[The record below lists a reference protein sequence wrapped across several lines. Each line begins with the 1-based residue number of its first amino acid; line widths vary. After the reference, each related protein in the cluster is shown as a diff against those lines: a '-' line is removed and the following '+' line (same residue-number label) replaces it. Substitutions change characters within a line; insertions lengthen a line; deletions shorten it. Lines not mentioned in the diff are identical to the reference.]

1 MSGIACDQ
9 IRTAALD
16 PGTRPGDW
24 TRRPEAAAHIRQCT
38 ACQDWLDAFAA
49 GVQAWVSEPADAFAA
64 GVIARTA
71 GVETVLRDLPMLA
84 DMDPGPGFAERVLA
98 ATSRKPAPQ
107 GWRPR
112 VSGAWWALVR
122 RPRFA
127 WEAAYL
133 ATVCWVLVFG
143 NPVGAIEWSA
153 TNIGA
158 VARERLGPPVKEL
171 RADLETWRGRLAAE
185 PARKQGAAAGQQ
197 GEDTVPL
204 VVRAW
209 QTAAEWL
216 QHASASFIDAI
227 ARTWGSV
234 AAWIGGLVDQ
244 AAPPP
249 AEPPADP
256 ARSPQ

>member
-24 TRRPEAAAHIRQCT
+24 TRRPEAAAHIRQCA

-64 GVIARTA
+64 GVIARTT

-107 GWRPR
+107 GWRAR

-127 WEAAYL
+127 WEAAYV

-171 RADLETWRGRLAAE
+171 RADLETWRGRLAAD
-185 PARKQGAAAGQQ
+185 PARGQGAAAGPRA
-197 GEDTVPL
+197 DAPP

-209 QTAAEWL
+209 QTAANLLRDMTTPVVEAFRLAWE
-216 QHASASFIDAI
+216 
-227 ARTWGSV
+227 SV
-234 AAWIGGLVDQ
+234 ADWFKSLVGQPSGPPTEPQ
-244 AAPPP
+244 ADAV
-249 AEPPADP
+249 
-256 ARSPQ
+256 RSPQ

>member
-24 TRRPEAAAHIRQCT
+24 TRRPEAAAHIRQCA

-49 GVQAWVSEPADAFAA
+49 GVQAWISEPADAFAA
-64 GVIARTA
+64 GVIARTT

-98 ATSRKPAPQ
+98 ATSQKPAPE
-107 GWRPR
+107 GWRAR

-127 WEAAYL
+127 WEAAYV

-158 VARERLGPPVKEL
+158 VARERLGPPVKEF

-185 PARKQGAAAGQQ
+185 PARGQGAAAGSQA
-197 GEDTVPL
+197 EPVPP

-209 QTAAEWL
+209 QAATEWL
-216 QHASASFIDAI
+216 HGVTASLADAFST
-227 ARTWGSV
+227 TWKHFVEWFDRVFGRPSS
-234 AAWIGGLVDQ
+234 
-244 AAPPP
+244 PS
-249 AEPPADP
+249 AEPPAADV
-256 ARSPQ
+256 RSDQ